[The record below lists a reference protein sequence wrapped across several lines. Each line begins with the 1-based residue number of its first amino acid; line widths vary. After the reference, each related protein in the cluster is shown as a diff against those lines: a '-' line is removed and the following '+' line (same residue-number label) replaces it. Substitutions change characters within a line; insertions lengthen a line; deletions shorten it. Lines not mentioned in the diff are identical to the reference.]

1 MADIGKNIVEGIWNG
16 IKNAKDWLL
25 SKIGDFANGVVDGI
39 KGFFGIH
46 SPSKVMRDAI
56 GKFLPPGIAV
66 GFEVAMPKAQ
76 KSMNKELEKM
86 TSDLNGIINFNL
98 DDIELKTNL
107 DIARQTAFESN
118 VTNELK
124 IDYDKMGNST
134 AKAIK
139 NSGMSF
145 KVDKREFARII

>member
-1 MADIGKNIVEGIWNG
+1 MKQAQTLYQASSVLLQDYLGKFGAYCQMLLERLLNSLSRWVQKGLKQPNHYGMVLLILLLDCLVKWQNIGKNIVEGIWNG

-66 GFEVAMPKAQ
+66 GF
-76 KSMNKELEKM
+76 
-86 TSDLNGIINFNL
+86 
-98 DDIELKTNL
+98 
-107 DIARQTAFESN
+107 
-118 VTNELK
+118 
-124 IDYDKMGNST
+124 
-134 AKAIK
+134 
-139 NSGMSF
+139 
-145 KVDKREFARII
+145 